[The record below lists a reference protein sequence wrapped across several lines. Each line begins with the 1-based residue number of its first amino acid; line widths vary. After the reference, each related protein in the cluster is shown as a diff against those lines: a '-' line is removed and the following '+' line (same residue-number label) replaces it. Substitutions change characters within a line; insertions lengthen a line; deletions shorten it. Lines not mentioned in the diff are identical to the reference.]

1 MGKLNL
7 ILLSIL
13 LSSCLCDGYRILA
26 VFPTPS
32 VSHGILAD
40 NFVKTLLNAGHEVV
54 YISPFKNVNH
64 PKLEITDVSQNV
76 ELFSDNIDVKEVMNG
91 SLDLLDTKVLFEIIT
106 TITDVTLANPSVQ
119 KLLRDP
125 NQKFDV
131 IVAEYFFNNIY
142 SALSAIYDAPFIWFL
157 TIVPHSMILDQ
168 IHGPMNPAYS
178 SDYIEAR
185 IAPYSFAER
194 VRGLYFTLSL
204 LYNLHVSFPPVE
216 EAIYHK
222 HIPTI
227 LKSLGK
233 PIADYKVLTYN
244 VSMVLGNSQV
254 AIESA
259 VPLPPNFK
267 HIGGYHIDDDVKP
280 LPENLK
286 KIFDNAKNGVV
297 FFSLGSNLRSKDLPE
312 DMKQGILK
320 VLGGLKQT
328 VIWKFEESLPNTPKN
343 VHIVQWAPQ
352 QSILAQPKLVL
363 FVTHGGLLSTTEAVH
378 FGVPLVVIPVFGD
391 QFMNAHLVE
400 KKGIAVQVK
409 LSYTMYNELKV
420 AMDTVL
426 GDTKYATNAKALSA
440 AFHDLEM
447 KPKVAL
453 NFWVEHVVRTRGAPH
468 LRSVA
473 VDIPL
478 YQRVYLDLLALILL
492 TPVVLLLVLKRFCCK
507 KSDSQKVKRS

>member
-1 MGKLNL
+1 MKMLNFILFGLL
-7 ILLSIL
+7 I
-13 LSSCLCDGYRILA
+13 SSCLCDGYRILA

-32 VSHGILAD
+32 PSHGILGD
-40 NFVKTLLNAGHEVV
+40 SFVKALLNAGHEVV
-54 YISPFKNVNH
+54 YISPFKKINH
-64 PKLEITDVSQNV
+64 AKLEIIDVSQNLEV
-76 ELFSDNIDVKEVMNG
+76 FSDKNIDVKAIMTG
-91 SLDLLDTKVLFEIIT
+91 SLNLQDPKFLFGMT
-106 TITDVTLANPSVQ
+106 TTMTDVTLANPNVQ

-125 NQKFDV
+125 KQKFDV
-131 IVAEYFFNNIY
+131 IVAEYFFNNIF
-142 SALSAIYDAPFIWFL
+142 STLSAVYDAPFIWFL
-157 TIVPHSMILDQ
+157 TIVPHSLILDQ

-185 IAPYSFAER
+185 IAPYSFVER
-194 VRGLYFTLSL
+194 VRELYFTLTL
-204 LYNLHVSFPPVE
+204 LYNLHVAFPPIE

-222 HIPTI
+222 HISTI

-233 PIADYKVLTYN
+233 PIPDYNALTYN

-254 AIESA
+254 ALESA

-297 FFSLGSNLRSKDLPE
+297 YFSLGSNLKSKDLPE

-320 VLGGLKQT
+320 VLGELKQT
-328 VIWKFEESLPNTPKN
+328 VIWKFEESFPNTPKN

-352 QSILAQPKLVL
+352 QSILAEPNLVL
-363 FVTHGGLLSTTEAVH
+363 FVTHGGFLSVTEAVH

-391 QFMNAHLVE
+391 QFMNANLVV

-409 LSYTMYNELKV
+409 LSYTMHNELKV

-426 GDTKYATNAKALSA
+426 GDSKYATNAKALSA

-447 KPKVAL
+447 KPKDAL

-473 VDIPL
+473 IDIPL
-478 YQRVYLDLLALILL
+478 YQRMYLDLLALILL
-492 TPVVLLLVLKRFCCK
+492 TPAVLLLVLRRFCC